1 MQIIQSIK
9 ENITL
14 EKDWNSI
21 MSAVKDINEL
31 NYLDLWNKNNIDRFN
46 LTSAIDRVDINEAY
60 DLIIMFIKWYNLEVK
75 KDKKWKQY

>member
-75 KDKKWKQY
+75 KYESNRN

>member
-1 MQIIQSIK
+1 MQVIQSIK

-14 EKDWNSI
+14 EKNWNSI
-21 MSAVKDINEL
+21 MSAIKDINEL

>member
-14 EKDWNSI
+14 EKNWNSI

-75 KDKKWKQY
+75 KYESNRN

>member
-14 EKDWNSI
+14 EKDWDSI

-46 LTSAIDRVDINEAY
+46 LTSAIDRVDINETY

>member
-1 MQIIQSIK
+1 MQIIQPIK

-46 LTSAIDRVDINEAY
+46 LTSAIDRVDINETY

-75 KDKKWKQY
+75 KNKKWKQY

>member
-14 EKDWNSI
+14 EKDWDSI
-21 MSAVKDINEL
+21 MSAIKDINEL

>member
-21 MSAVKDINEL
+21 MSAIKDINEL

-46 LTSAIDRVDINEAY
+46 LTSAIDRVDINETY

-75 KDKKWKQY
+75 KYESNRN

>member
-1 MQIIQSIK
+1 MQVIQSIK

-14 EKDWNSI
+14 EKNWNSI

-75 KDKKWKQY
+75 KYESNRN

>member
-1 MQIIQSIK
+1 MQIIQPIK

-46 LTSAIDRVDINEAY
+46 LTSAIDRVDINETY

>member
-14 EKDWNSI
+14 EKNWNSI

>member
-1 MQIIQSIK
+1 MQIIQSTK

-14 EKDWNSI
+14 EKNWNSI
-21 MSAVKDINEL
+21 MSAVKNINEL

-75 KDKKWKQY
+75 KDKK

>member
-46 LTSAIDRVDINEAY
+46 LTSAIDRVDINETY

-75 KDKKWKQY
+75 KYESNRN

>member
-1 MQIIQSIK
+1 MQIIQSTK

-14 EKDWNSI
+14 EKNWNSI
-21 MSAVKDINEL
+21 MSAVKNINEL

-46 LTSAIDRVDINEAY
+46 LTSAIDRGDINEAY

-75 KDKKWKQY
+75 KDKK

>member
-14 EKDWNSI
+14 EKDWDSI

-46 LTSAIDRVDINEAY
+46 LTSAIDRVDINETY

-75 KDKKWKQY
+75 KYESNRN